1 MTKVDGPVSSGNAAT
16 ANERLAPPR
25 QPPFLI
31 AFYRSAVVKKWLMAV
46 SGIILL
52 AYVLAHMVG
61 NLKVFIDK
69 HAINTYAEWLRNLGE
84 PALPRT
90 VVLWGLRTVIIA
102 ALFIHILSAYQLTRM
117 NHKARPVKYQSPR
130 DYAAANFASR
140 TMRWT
145 GIIILAFLIF
155 HLMDLTWGNAN
166 GQFVRGD
173 PYNNLVYSFRR
184 PSIAIVYVVAN
195 VALAFHLY
203 HGTWSIF
210 QSMGF
215 TNPRYNALRRRFA
228 QGFAAVILLG
238 NVSFPIAVQLHAVD
252 LQCPHSHPTTE
263 PCHKV
268 LT

>member
-90 VVLWGLRTVIIA
+90 VVLWGLRTIIIA

-145 GIIILAFLIF
+145 GIIVGLFLIF
-155 HLMDLTWGNAN
+155 HLLDVTWGQAN
-166 GQFVRGD
+166 PHFVRGD
-173 PYNNLVYSFRR
+173 PYDNLIESFHRV
-184 PSIAIVYVVAN
+184 PVAIVYILAN
-195 VALAFHLY
+195 IALGIHIFH
-203 HGTWSIF
+203 GAWSMF
-210 QSMGF
+210 QSLGWN
-215 TNPRYNALRRRFA
+215 NPRFNKWRRYFA
-228 QGFAAVILLG
+228 ISFAGVITAGYVTMPLLI
-238 NVSFPIAVQLHAVD
+238 VTRVYP
-252 LQCPHSHPTTE
+252 
-263 PCHKV
+263 
-268 LT
+268 